1 MERDLTYQKQL
12 TERLKVASQL
22 YYAGKDTEFSDTEF
36 DLRMHELQALEE
48 ESGVIF
54 PNSPTQYVGSDIQKE
69 FKKVKHTTPMLTID
83 NVYNDEDLLK
93 WVEKIKNKTQHQVLN
108 CSVKYDG
115 VSCELHY
122 RDGKLVT
129 ASTRGDKNVGD
140 DITANVKT
148 IKSVPQTIEQ
158 LLNPETIH
166 DIYIRGEILMPKSVL
181 AKLNKEREE
190 NGEPTF
196 ANTRNAC
203 SGSIKQLD
211 PKVTASRNLIFRAW
225 DMLIPT
231 PESGWPIE
239 QYLTMTLKH
248 ERLRDFG
255 FIYEENTF
263 PIKIYIDEDLT
274 TKVQEFHDKLK
285 ESNLDYDFDGVVL
298 KLENCADQMEIGTK
312 DTRSIEWGIA
322 RKWNEDYQ
330 ARTTLKSVEWQVG
343 KTGVL
348 TPVGILEPVECSGVI
363 VTNVTLNNWE
373 YIQKFNLHIP
383 EYVTITRSGGVIP
396 QLIGTQPTLD
406 IRHQPVKLPERCP
419 ECGGELEFD
428 GKLLKCTNDK
438 CPAKE
443 IGKILYFCSKE
454 GCNIM
459 SVGESVVQ
467 DLFEKRIVRD
477 ISDIIG
483 FAEHPDWFIDYA
495 TNLLE
500 VGYGEKKIKKIADEF
515 VKAKD
520 TPFEKL
526 LAALSIPG
534 VAKVTARNIANHF
547 GHMDNFMRATQDE
560 LAEIDGI
567 GEVMSKDIYEWTHGW
582 YGATLLQSLIS
593 GRWHCC
599 VETPTDTGDKALSGL
614 TVCFTGKSER
624 FTGDGIEDFL
634 EVNGA
639 KCTHSV
645 SKKMDYLITGEK
657 PGGSKVAKAQEL
669 GVEII
674 TESDFYEKYNL

>member
-1 MERDLTYQKQL
+1 MEQNLEYQKEL
-12 TERLKVASQL
+12 TERLRVASQL
-22 YYAGKDTEFSDTEF
+22 YYAGKDSEFNDTEF
-36 DLRMHELQALEE
+36 DLKMHELAQLEK

-54 PNSPTQYVGSDIQKE
+54 PNSPTQYVGSDVQKE
-69 FKKVKHTTPMLTID
+69 FKKVKHTIPMLTID
-83 NVYNDEDLLK
+83 NVYDDDGLLK
-93 WVEKIKNKTQHQVLN
+93 WVDKYKNIYKPLLN
-108 CSVKYDG
+108 ASVKYDG

-122 RDGKLVT
+122 KGGKLMT

-148 IKSVPQTIEQ
+148 IKSVPQTIEEFIEK
-158 LLNPETIH
+158 PDYEF
-166 DIYIRGEILMPKSVL
+166 DVRGEILMPKSVL
-181 AKLNKEREE
+181 AKLNKERKQ
-190 NGEPTF
+190 NGEPLF

-203 SGSIKQLD
+203 SGSVKQLD

-225 DMLIPT
+225 DLLCPRDEM
-231 PESGWPIE
+231 
-239 QYLTMTLKH
+239 LTMTMKYEALEKM
-248 ERLRDFG
+248 G
-255 FIYEENTF
+255 FIYEEGTF
-263 PIKIYIDEDLT
+263 PRCFGMGDDIT
-274 TKVQEFHDKLK
+274 VNVQKFHDELK
-285 ESNLDYDFDGVVL
+285 ALNLDYDFDGIVL
-298 KLENCADQMEIGTK
+298 KLEDCGEQYEIGTK
-312 DTRSIEWGIA
+312 DTRAIEWGIA
-322 RKWNEDYQ
+322 RKWNEDYE
-330 ARTTLKSVEWQVG
+330 ARTTLKAVEWQVG

-348 TPVGILEPVECSGVI
+348 TPVGILEPVECAGVI

-373 YIQKFNLHIP
+373 YIQKFNLYNGD
-383 EYVTITRSGGVIP
+383 YVTITRSGGVIP
-396 QLIGTQPTLD
+396 QLIGAAHNIADEP
-406 IRHQPVKLPERCP
+406 QPVKLPERCP

-459 SVGESVVQ
+459 SVGESVVE

-477 ISDIIG
+477 ILDIIG

-495 TNLLE
+495 TNLLD

-582 YGATLLQSLIS
+582 YGATLLQSLIT

-624 FTGDGIEDFL
+624 FSGDDVEKFL
-634 EVNGA
+634 EENGA

-645 SKKMDYLITGEK
+645 SKKMDYLIIGEK
-657 PGGSKVAKAQEL
+657 PGGSKVSKAQEM
-669 GVEII
+669 GIKII
-674 TESDFYEKYNL
+674 TENDFYRKFEL

>member
-1 MERDLTYQKQL
+1 MEQNLEYQKDL
-12 TERLKVASQL
+12 TERLRKASDL
-22 YYAGKDTEFSDTEF
+22 YYSKAQESEFNDTEF
-36 DLRMHELQALEE
+36 DLKMHELEQLEKE
-48 ESGVIF
+48 TGIIL
-54 PNSPTQYVGSDIQKE
+54 PNSPTQFVGSDIQKG
-69 FKKVKHTTPMLTID
+69 FGKGQHPTPMLTID
-83 NVYNDEDLLK
+83 NTYSEDELQEWADK
-93 WVEKIKNKTQHQVLN
+93 MHEKYGVETFDAEI
-108 CSVKYDG
+108 KYDG
-115 VSCELHY
+115 VSLELQY
-122 RDGKLVT
+122 KDGVFIRAL
-129 ASTRGDKNVGD
+129 TRGDKIIGD
-140 DITANVKT
+140 DVTANVKGV
-148 IKSVPQTIEQ
+148 K
-158 LLNPETIH
+158 
-166 DIYIRGEILMPKSVL
+166 DIPFTLTLPDSTSLRGDFYVRGEVLMPKSKL
-181 AKLNKEREE
+181 AELNHSQIAIGDKA
-190 NGEPTF
+190 F
-196 ANTRNAC
+196 SNTRNAC
-203 SGSIKQLD
+203 AGSLKQLD
-211 PKVTASRNLIFRAW
+211 PKVTASRGLIFRAW
-225 DMLIPT
+225 DCFGGGLNFIDMGMKHYILLRLGFKY
-231 PESGWPIE
+231 EVEPI
-239 QYLTMTLKH
+239 
-248 ERLRDFG
+248 
-255 FIYEENTF
+255 
-263 PIKIYIDEDLT
+263 PIKYHPNN
-274 TKVQEFHDKLK
+274 FSK
-285 ESNLDYDFDGVVL
+285 EVTDFKATVDSNNLDYDYDGIVVKFEL
-298 KLENCADQMEIGTK
+298 INDQEKIGTQ
-312 DTRSIEWGIA
+312 DTKAIGWGIA
-322 RKWNEDYQ
+322 RKWNENYE
-330 ARTTLKSVEWQVG
+330 ARTTLKDVEWQVG

-348 TPVGILEPVECSGVI
+348 TPVGILEPVECAGVI

-373 YIQKFNLHIP
+373 YIQKFNLYNGD
-383 EYVTITRSGGVIP
+383 YVTITRSGGVIP
-396 QLIGTQPTLD
+396 QLIGAAHNIANEP
-406 IRHQPVKLPERCP
+406 QPVKLPERCP

-467 DLFEKRIVRD
+467 DLFDKRIIRG
-477 ISDIIG
+477 ILDIID
-483 FAEHPDWFIDYA
+483 FAEKPEAFIDYA
-495 TNLLE
+495 TNLLD

-582 YGATLLQSLIS
+582 YGATLLQSLIT

-624 FTGDGIEDFL
+624 FSGDEVENFL
-634 EVNGA
+634 EINGA

-645 SKKMDYLITGEK
+645 SKKMDYLIIGEK

-674 TESDFYEKYNL
+674 EEDLFYKKYNL